1 MNIAQDLGSGD
12 LDLNLL
18 SATSL
23 CCAIL
28 HKSLNLS
35 ESLDPLL

>member
-18 SATSL
+18 SATNWL
-23 CCAIL
+23 CNFAQVT
-28 HKSLNLS
+28 
-35 ESLDPLL
+35 